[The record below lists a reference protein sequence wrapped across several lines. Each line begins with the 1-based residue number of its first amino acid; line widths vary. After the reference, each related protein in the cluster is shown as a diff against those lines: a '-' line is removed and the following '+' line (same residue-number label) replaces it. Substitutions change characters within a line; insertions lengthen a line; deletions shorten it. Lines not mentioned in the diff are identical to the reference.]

1 MEKQKGELFMKKVNV
16 NKKAIL
22 TTLSA
27 VFGVGSFV
35 VSILSNKDE
44 KEEIAQRAAEILEE
58 KKSANEE

>member
-1 MEKQKGELFMKKVNV
+1 MKKVNV
-16 NKKAIL
+16 NKKVIL

-44 KEEIAQRAAEILEE
+44 TEEIAQRAAEILEE
-58 KKSANEE
+58 KKSANEA

>member
-1 MEKQKGELFMKKVNV
+1 MSKIKV

-27 VFGVGSFV
+27 VFGVGGFV

-58 KKSANEE
+58 KKSSNEE